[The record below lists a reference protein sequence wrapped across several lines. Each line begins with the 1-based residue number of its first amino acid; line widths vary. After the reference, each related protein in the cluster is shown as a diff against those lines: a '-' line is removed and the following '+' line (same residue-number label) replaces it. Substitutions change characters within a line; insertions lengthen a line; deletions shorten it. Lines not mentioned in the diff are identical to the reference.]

1 MSSTSFW
8 TVNLTRNFITIYKFA
23 LLTGLILTNS
33 VFATEIVSTQNQLT
47 IAAINNQK
55 ELFSVRELHNMG
67 ASGVQE
73 IDYVVNCSNQT
84 LALSGFALMT
94 EKGRLISNE
103 PATQSASLAFYKPV
117 IDHDQKITNSAWNN
131 LVTMNSSSPK

>member
-84 LALSGFALMT
+84 LALSGFA
-94 EKGRLISNE
+94 
-103 PATQSASLAFYKPV
+103 
-117 IDHDQKITNSAWNN
+117 
-131 LVTMNSSSPK
+131 

>member
-1 MSSTSFW
+1 
-8 TVNLTRNFITIYKFA
+8 
-23 LLTGLILTNS
+23 LTNS

-84 LALSGFALMT
+84 LALSGFA
-94 EKGRLISNE
+94 
-103 PATQSASLAFYKPV
+103 
-117 IDHDQKITNSAWNN
+117 
-131 LVTMNSSSPK
+131 